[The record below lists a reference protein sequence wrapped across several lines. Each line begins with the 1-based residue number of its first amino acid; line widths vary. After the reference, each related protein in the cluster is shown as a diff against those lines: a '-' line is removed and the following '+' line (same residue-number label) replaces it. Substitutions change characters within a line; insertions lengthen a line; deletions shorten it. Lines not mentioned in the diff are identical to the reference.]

1 MKKHNFVTSLENVN
15 LWTNNLMYMDR
26 PKHVG
31 YLKSRSSI
39 EVYVGC
45 LLQDRLQMGAEWRYR
60 RE

>member
-1 MKKHNFVTSLENVN
+1 MTNHNFVTSLENVN

-31 YLKSRSSI
+31 YLESSI

-45 LLQDRLQMGAEWRYR
+45 LLQDRLQMGVEWRYR